1 MAKVPNAIA
10 ATGSYYRGKT
20 HTNRHKVSFT
30 PRTICAGVTF
40 SSPVQVGVDLDNP
53 GGSAGVSIGVISAFV
68 RG

>member
-30 PRTICAGVTF
+30 PRTICAGVEGADSY
-40 SSPVQVGVDLDNP
+40 SSVG
-53 GGSAGVSIGVISAFV
+53 
-68 RG
+68 R